1 MSTSPALK
9 SQLYVF
15 AFQHEK
21 DITRWNAMDLSQWE
35 FYVVRKEDLAQLGG
49 RTVSLSKLRPKY
61 GPLTSAEFVTRA
73 TTLIEQ
79 VTCESD
85 EV

>member
-35 FYVVRKEDLAQLGG
+35 FYVLRAEELAQLGG
-49 RTVSLSKLRPKY
+49 RSVSMKKLRTKY
-61 GPLTSAEFVTRA
+61 GPLTAAEFVTRA
-73 TTLIEQ
+73 NTLIEQ
-79 VTCESD
+79 RWAAYC
-85 EV
+85 